1 MENFFKHN
9 FRNDDR
15 MKIIVL
21 AGERVDGVARFRFFD
36 NQGYI
41 EPAKLQELNSHFTG
55 DITDSSG
62 IGLLNV
68 YHRLRLFY
76 GEGLKMAIRN
86 CSPAGVCIEI
96 QFKEEGKKD
105 TYVPAADRG

>member
-1 MENFFKHN
+1 M
-9 FRNDDR
+9 
-15 MKIIVL
+15 I
-21 AGERVDGVARFRFFD
+21 A
-36 NQGYI
+36 
-41 EPAKLQELNSHFTG
+41 LQTAAPEFYSDLG
-55 DITDSSG
+55 D
-62 IGLLNV
+62 V
-68 YHRLRLFY
+68 LRLFY